1 MIDQMR
7 SDYPVQRLCVLLA
20 CPRSTYYARPQANT
34 PDADVV
40 AAVEQVLMRWPFYG
54 YRRVQA
60 QLRRMGIVVG
70 ERQVRRVLRQLGVT
84 RSVGKVRLQTTDSHH
99 PHLRYPNRIRGLT
112 IRCPDQ
118 VWVGDITYIRLGR
131 RFLYLAV
138 ILDAFTRSVRGWALN
153 RSLEQ
158 TLTLDA
164 TQMALAKGTPFI
176 FHSDQGAQYA
186 AWEHTELLL
195 TAGVKISMSDTAA
208 PTQNGLV
215 ERFIRTLKEE
225 HVAYA
230 EYADF
235 DDASRQLK
243 QWLEVE
249 YMTERVHSALDYL
262 TPAEF
267 EAAALA
273 GRYPLLI

>member
-7 SDYPVQRLCVLLA
+7 SDYPVQQLCAVLA
-20 CPRSTYYARPQANT
+20 CPRSTYYARPQA
-34 PDADVV
+34 DAPPADLV

-60 QLRRMGIVVG
+60 QLRRMGMAVG
-70 ERQVRRVLRQLGVT
+70 ERQVRRVLHWLGVS
-84 RSVGKVRLQTTDSHH
+84 RQVGRVRVTTTESNH
-99 PHLRYPNRIRGLT
+99 PHPRYPNRIHALNIT
-112 IRCPDQ
+112 APDQ
-118 VWVGDITYIRLGR
+118 VWVGDITYIRLGK
-131 RFLYLAV
+131 RFIYLAL
-138 ILDAFTRSVRGWALN
+138 ILDAFTRALRGWAVS
-153 RSLEQ
+153 RSLDHS
-158 TLTLDA
+158 LTLA
-164 TQMALAKGTPFI
+164 ALRQALTGATPFI
-176 FHSDQGAQYA
+176 FHSDQGVQYA

-225 HVAYA
+225 HIAYT
-230 EYADF
+230 EYEDF
-235 DDASRQLK
+235 DDAARQL
-243 QWLEVE
+243 QHWLEVE

-273 GRYPLLI
+273 RQHPLLN

>member
-7 SDYPVQRLCVLLA
+7 SDYPVQRLCALLA
-20 CPRSTYYARPQANT
+20 CPRSTYYARPQAHT

-54 YRRVQA
+54 YRRVPA

-112 IRCPDQ
+112 MRCPDQ

-164 TQMALAKGTPFI
+164 AQMALAKGTPFI

-186 AWEHTELLL
+186 AWAHTELLL
-195 TAGVKISMSDTAA
+195 AAGAKLSMSDTAA

-230 EYADF
+230 DYADF

-273 GRYPLLI
+273 GRYPLLN